1 MVGLPAYIPEID
13 AKIVIRSFCS
23 VTTAFNLER
32 ESSDTVKVK
41 LRKAIIV
48 DWLIDF
54 DNFFF
59 FSEKITLDHS
69 SKYFL

>member
-1 MVGLPAYIPEID
+1 MLI
-13 AKIVIRSFCS
+13 
-23 VTTAFNLER
+23 
-32 ESSDTVKVK
+32 
-41 LRKAIIV
+41 

-69 SKYFL
+69 SKYFLQSK